1 MLPFTISF
9 LLSAPSNCQL
19 CQSDGYSCST
29 STGWINNSLHCPTD
43 ILSLRFFFS
52 LKNFILLRL
61 LFAWSC
67 GRRELSNMKVAVA
80 ADYSDSFPDSSSYT
94 SARGYHPL
102 EEVKVAKMM
111 RQPQL
116 TSAEIA
122 RTTVEA
128 NSTALLMFP
137 GTVHCEPH
145 EEMSWSEFQYVVDDY
160 GDIYIEIFDGRNILQ
175 DPEASNPVNA
185 FIGMDVPVYENK
197 RVANEYTLFNIGGG
211 NNIPFDEDFF
221 QVMDSEVSD
230 IPVDWGMPDT
240 CSWIHPLY
248 FAKCLTKA
256 IDMEHD
262 RNLVHPSNGVSIVG
276 CIRPAFDDEESYFRS
291 VIHSEDSDGYN
302 SDSEDGDIL
311 NLSSKRDVLGPRSTV
326 YRLEIIGIEL
336 FSVYGSQAA
345 VGLLDFQ
352 DAEPDVLLN
361 SISTIVERFNDRG
374 INCDVALKALC
385 KKRGLDIEEAH
396 LIGVDSLGL
405 DVRVTSGVEV
415 KTHRFPFKARARSE
429 ISAEKQINQLL
440 FPRSRRKRRNNG
452 LREPRSDY

>member
-1 MLPFTISF
+1 MATAAVLSF
-9 LLSAPSNCQL
+9 APSNCQL

-43 ILSLRFFFS
+43 ILSLRYGNR
-52 LKNFILLRL
+52 NFGSRSSH
-61 LFAWSC
+61 WSC

-122 RTTVEA
+122 RTTVE
-128 NSTALLMFP
+128 
-137 GTVHCEPH
+137 
-145 EEMSWSEFQYVVDDY
+145 
-160 GDIYIEIFDGRNILQ
+160 
-175 DPEASNPVNA
+175 NA

-452 LREPRSDY
+452 LREPISDY

>member
-43 ILSLRFFFS
+43 ILSPS
-52 LKNFILLRL
+52 ATCNFRYGNRN
-61 LFAWSC
+61 FGSRSSHWSC

-122 RTTVEA
+122 RTTVE
-128 NSTALLMFP
+128 
-137 GTVHCEPH
+137 
-145 EEMSWSEFQYVVDDY
+145 
-160 GDIYIEIFDGRNILQ
+160 
-175 DPEASNPVNA
+175 NA

>member
-1 MLPFTISF
+1 MATAAVLSF
-9 LLSAPSNCQL
+9 APSNCQL

-43 ILSLRFFFS
+43 ILSLRYGNR
-52 LKNFILLRL
+52 NFGSRSSH
-61 LFAWSC
+61 WSC

-122 RTTVEA
+122 RTTVE
-128 NSTALLMFP
+128 
-137 GTVHCEPH
+137 
-145 EEMSWSEFQYVVDDY
+145 
-160 GDIYIEIFDGRNILQ
+160 
-175 DPEASNPVNA
+175 NA

-221 QVMDSEVSD
+221 QVKMSD

>member
-1 MLPFTISF
+1 MNNTTHSATDVLSSRYGNRDFRSRSF
-9 LLSAPSNCQL
+9 P
-19 CQSDGYSCST
+19 
-29 STGWINNSLHCPTD
+29 
-43 ILSLRFFFS
+43 
-52 LKNFILLRL
+52 
-61 LFAWSC
+61 WSC
-67 GRRELSNMKVAVA
+67 GRRDLTHMKVAVA
-80 ADYSDSFPDSSSYT
+80 ADYSDSFSDSYEGSYT

-102 EEVKVAKMM
+102 EEVKASKIT

-145 EEMSWSEFQYVVDDY
+145 EQISWAEFQYVVDDY
-160 GDIYIEIFDGRNILQ
+160 GDIYIEIVNDRNILQ

-185 FIGMDVPVYENK
+185 FIGMDVPIYENK
-197 RVANEYTLFNIGGG
+197 RVASEYNVFNVGGG

-221 QVMDSEVSD
+221 QVMDSEVFDS
-230 IPVDWGMPDT
+230 PLDWGMPDT
-240 CSWIHPLY
+240 CSWIHPLH

-256 IDMEHD
+256 IDMEHN
-262 RNLVHPSNGVSIVG
+262 RKLVHPSNGVSIVG
-276 CIRPAFDDEESYFRS
+276 CLRPAFDDEQSYFRS
-291 VIHSEDSDGYN
+291 VIHCEDSDEYN

-311 NLSSKRDVLGPRSTV
+311 NSSSKREAVGPRSTV
-326 YRLEIIGIEL
+326 YRLEIMSIEL
-336 FSVYGSQAA
+336 FSVYGTQTT

-361 SISTIVERFNDRG
+361 SISAILERFNDRG
-374 INCDVALKALC
+374 INCDVALKTLC
-385 KKRGLDIEEAH
+385 KKRGIDIEQAH

-405 DVRVTSGVEV
+405 DVRVSSGVEV
-415 KTHRFPFKARARSE
+415 RTHRFPFKARARSE
-429 ISAEKQINQLL
+429 ISAEKQIHQLL

-452 LREPRSDY
+452 LRESRSH

>member
-43 ILSLRFFFS
+43 ILSPS
-52 LKNFILLRL
+52 ATCNFRYGNRN
-61 LFAWSC
+61 FGSRSSHWSC

-122 RTTVEA
+122 RTTVE
-128 NSTALLMFP
+128 
-137 GTVHCEPH
+137 
-145 EEMSWSEFQYVVDDY
+145 
-160 GDIYIEIFDGRNILQ
+160 
-175 DPEASNPVNA
+175 NA

-452 LREPRSDY
+452 LREPISDY

>member
-1 MLPFTISF
+1 MATAAVLSF
-9 LLSAPSNCQL
+9 APSNCQL

-43 ILSLRFFFS
+43 ILSLRYGNR
-52 LKNFILLRL
+52 NFGSRSSH
-61 LFAWSC
+61 WSC

-122 RTTVEA
+122 RTTVE
-128 NSTALLMFP
+128 
-137 GTVHCEPH
+137 
-145 EEMSWSEFQYVVDDY
+145 
-160 GDIYIEIFDGRNILQ
+160 
-175 DPEASNPVNA
+175 NA

-221 QVMDSEVSD
+221 QVKMSD

-452 LREPRSDY
+452 LREPISDY

>member
-1 MLPFTISF
+1 MATAAVLSF
-9 LLSAPSNCQL
+9 APSNCQL

-43 ILSLRFFFS
+43 ILSLRYGNR
-52 LKNFILLRL
+52 NFGSRSSH
-61 LFAWSC
+61 WSC

-122 RTTVEA
+122 RTTVE
-128 NSTALLMFP
+128 
-137 GTVHCEPH
+137 
-145 EEMSWSEFQYVVDDY
+145 
-160 GDIYIEIFDGRNILQ
+160 
-175 DPEASNPVNA
+175 NA